1 MADKAQS
8 LPVHLGLIIDGNRR
22 WARANGLPKLEGHR
36 QGYLVLKKIIKA
48 AIDRGVTYVSA
59 YTFSTENWNRT
70 TTEVKYLMDMALG
83 ILTKDVEE
91 LHKEGIR
98 VCVAGSRTR
107 LSQQLVAAID
117 DAENKTRDNSRGT
130 LLLCFNYGGQG
141 EIVDSVNAL
150 IKKKAV
156 DISVKDI
163 SAHLYAPDIPP
174 VDFIIRT
181 SGEQRLS
188 NFMLW
193 RSAYAELLFVEKHWP
208 DFNEVDLDEALADYA
223 RRQRRFG
230 K

>member
-150 IKKKAV
+150 IKKRAV
-156 DISVKDI
+156 DISAKDI

-208 DFNEVDLDEALADYA
+208 DFNEVDLDKALADYA